1 MLLRFGRRLD
11 VTCLLYMQQLF
22 MRSGAVVLVLTS
34 LVQLFRLGSAAGP
47 SGSACGFGFE
57 TGREAGWSDDELVR
71 DAAELG
77 GQTGRLVVAD
87 GMSGDNSE

>member
-1 MLLRFGRRLD
+1 MLLVYYIYAAAIDEIWG
-11 VTCLLYMQQLF
+11 CCSCSLLAWCNFFAWVLP
-22 MRSGAVVLVLTS
+22 LVLREAH
-34 LVQLFRLGSAAGP
+34 VV
-47 SGSACGFGFE
+47 FGFE

-87 GMSGDNSE
+87 GMSGDNSEC

>member
-1 MLLRFGRRLD
+1 MQRLL
-11 VTCLLYMQQLF
+11 
-22 MRSGAVVLVLTS
+22 MRSGAVVLVLS

-57 TGREAGWSDDELVR
+57 TRREAGWSDDELVR

-87 GMSGDNSE
+87 GMSGDNSEC